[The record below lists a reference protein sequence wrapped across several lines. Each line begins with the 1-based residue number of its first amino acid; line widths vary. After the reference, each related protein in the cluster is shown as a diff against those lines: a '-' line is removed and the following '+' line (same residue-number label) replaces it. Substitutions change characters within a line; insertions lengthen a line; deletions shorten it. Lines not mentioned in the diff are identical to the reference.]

1 MPNHYE
7 SIRELFDQYVLPTYG
22 RFEIAL
28 TRGQGCEV
36 WDVNNRRYLDLG
48 SGIAVCCLGHAHPEI
63 ADAIAAQ
70 ARQLIHVSNLYYQEP
85 QGRLAQRL
93 VQHLAPG
100 KMFFCNSGAEAN
112 EGLYKLARRHG
123 QESGRFEI
131 ITALN
136 SFHGRTLGGIA
147 ATGQDKI
154 KQGFEPIIP
163 GFTHV
168 PYNNLDAVRQAITPA
183 TAAVLIEG
191 VQGEG
196 GITMAQPEYLTGLRQ
211 LCNEHNLLLLWDGVQ
226 CGHFRTGRFQSYHR
240 ILEDSPDANS
250 FLPDALSMAKSLGN
264 GFPIGAFWVRDNHA
278 HLLQPGSHGTTY
290 GGTPLASTVALKTL
304 EIIERDQLA
313 NNARQLGQWLKNEI
327 ERLATSYPHIVKGA
341 RGTGFILGMEL
352 LPKNEIPR
360 LNQSDKPAAIQMVNL
375 LHQAGLLTIP
385 AGPQVVRL
393 LPPLNISR
401 ENASEAIHLIESTL
415 QQLA

>member
-1 MPNHYE
+1 MIQRHQPNPNTTVPNHYE

-36 WDVNNRRYLDLG
+36 WDVNDRRYLDLG

-123 QESGRFEI
+123 QESGRFEV

-168 PYNNLDAVRQAITPA
+168 PYNDLDAVRQAITPA
-183 TAAVLIEG
+183 TAA
-191 VQGEG
+191 
-196 GITMAQPEYLTGLRQ
+196 
-211 LCNEHNLLLLWDGVQ
+211 
-226 CGHFRTGRFQSYHR
+226 
-240 ILEDSPDANS
+240 IL
-250 FLPDALSMAKSLGN
+250 
-264 GFPIGAFWVRDNHA
+264 
-278 HLLQPGSHGTTY
+278 
-290 GGTPLASTVALKTL
+290 
-304 EIIERDQLA
+304 
-313 NNARQLGQWLKNEI
+313 
-327 ERLATSYPHIVKGA
+327 
-341 RGTGFILGMEL
+341 
-352 LPKNEIPR
+352 
-360 LNQSDKPAAIQMVNL
+360 
-375 LHQAGLLTIP
+375 
-385 AGPQVVRL
+385 
-393 LPPLNISR
+393 
-401 ENASEAIHLIESTL
+401 
-415 QQLA
+415 

>member
-1 MPNHYE
+1 VTTSYE
-7 SIRELFDQYVLPTYG
+7 SVRELFNHYVLPTYG

-63 ADAIAAQ
+63 ADTIAAQ

-112 EGLYKLARRHG
+112 EGLYKLARRFG
-123 QESGRFEI
+123 QESGRFEV

-154 KQGFEPIIP
+154 KQGFAPIIP

-168 PYNNLDAVRQAITPA
+168 PYNNLEAIRQAITPA

-191 VQGEG
+191 IQGEG
-196 GITMAQPEYLTGLRQ
+196 GITMAQPDYLIGLRQ
-211 LCNEHNLLLLWDGVQ
+211 LCTEQNLLLLWDGVQ
-226 CGHFRTGRFQSYHR
+226 CGHFRTGRFQSFQH
-240 ILEDSPDANS
+240 ILENHPESNT
-250 FLPDALSMAKSLGN
+250 FLPDGLSMAKSLGN
-264 GFPIGAFWVRDNHA
+264 GFPIGAFWVRDTHA

-290 GGTPLASTVALKTL
+290 GGTPLASAVALKIL
-304 EIIERDQLA
+304 DIIERDQLA
-313 NNARQLGQWLKNEI
+313 THAKQLGQWLKDEI
-327 ERLATSYPHIVKGA
+327 ERLANSYPHIVKGA

-352 LPKNEIPR
+352 LPKNEIPG
-360 LNQSDKPAAIQMVNL
+360 LSESDTPAAIQLVNR

-393 LPPLNISR
+393 LPPLNLTR
-401 ENASEAIHLIESTL
+401 EHAAEAIHLIESTL

>member
-1 MPNHYE
+1 VPNLYE
-7 SIRELFDQYVLPTYG
+7 SVRELFDQYVLTTYG

-28 TRGQGCEV
+28 SRGQGCEV

-48 SGIAVCCLGHAHPEI
+48 SGIAVCCLGHSHPEI
-63 ADAIAAQ
+63 ADTLAAQ

-93 VQHLAPG
+93 VHHLAPG

-112 EGLYKLARRHG
+112 EGLFKLARRFGH
-123 QESGRFEI
+123 ESGRFEI

-154 KQGFEPIIP
+154 KQGFEPTIP

-168 PYNNLDAVRQAITPA
+168 PYNNLEAIRQAITPA

-196 GITMAQPEYLTGLRQ
+196 GITMANPEYLTGLRQ
-211 LCNEHNLLLLWDGVQ
+211 LCNEQNLLLLWDGVQ
-226 CGHFRTGRFQSYHR
+226 CGHFRTGRFQSFQR
-240 ILEDSPDANS
+240 ILENHPESNR
-250 FLPDALSMAKSLGN
+250 FLPDGLSMAKSLGN
-264 GFPIGAFWVRDNHA
+264 GFPIGAFWVRDTYTS
-278 HLLQPGSHGTTY
+278 LFQPGNHGTTY
-290 GGTPLASTVALKTL
+290 GGAPLASAVALKTL
-304 EIIERDQLA
+304 DIIERDQLA
-313 NNARQLGQWLKNEI
+313 SNAQMLGEWLKNEI
-327 ERLATSYPHIVKGA
+327 ERLAKAYPQIVKGA
-341 RGTGFILGMEL
+341 RGTGFILGIEL
-352 LPKNEIPR
+352 APKDEIPR
-360 LNQSDKPAAIQMVNL
+360 LSQSDKPAAIQMVNL

-393 LPPLNISR
+393 LPPLNLTR
-401 ENASEAIHLIESTL
+401 EHASEAIHLIETTL
-415 QQLA
+415 QQIT